1 MLATEVQ
8 HDHEEAFARVTT
20 SDALAVPLVS
30 DELELWLAGDQPK
43 TLGNIVEL
51 FGPRSF
57 AVVFVLLMAL
67 PALPLPTGGATHV
80 LEVVTM
86 LVALQVVVGR
96 RSIWL
101 PERWKKFGIAGPSRQ
116 KLLTVLLRRI
126 RWFERFSRPR
136 ATWLF
141 DHRSAASLIG
151 LFVFGLTLS
160 AFLAPPFSG
169 LDTLPSLGVVVIGL
183 GVLLRDAAIA
193 AAGRRDRGSRHRDR
207 ICARQSRRQGG
218 TAGALRPHKR

>member
-1 MLATEVQ
+1 MLATELQ
-8 HDHEEAFARVTT
+8 HHEEAFARVTT
-20 SDALAVPLVS
+20 SDALAAPLFS

-86 LVALQVVVGR
+86 LVALQVVAGR

-101 PERWKKFGIAGPSRQ
+101 PERWK
-116 KLLTVLLRRI
+116 
-126 RWFERFSRPR
+126 RFQLAARP
-136 ATWLF
+136 
-141 DHRSAASLIG
+141 
-151 LFVFGLTLS
+151 
-160 AFLAPPFSG
+160 
-169 LDTLPSLGVVVIGL
+169 DTS
-183 GVLLRDAAIA
+183 
-193 AAGRRDRGSRHRDR
+193 
-207 ICARQSRRQGG
+207 C
-218 TAGALRPHKR
+218 